1 MLRKL
6 TMGVGG
12 NYPLSLLRINSLE
25 ALWQADSPK
34 GSFQEGFGLDS
45 GLDEEARRRV

>member
-12 NYPLSLLRINSLE
+12 NYPLSLLRINSQEVSNFLE
-25 ALWQADSPK
+25 DENGNSVSGPYPFRERTTQANEK
-34 GSFQEGFGLDS
+34 
-45 GLDEEARRRV
+45 

>member
-25 ALWQADSPK
+25 VDNFLEGEV
-34 GSFQEGFGLDS
+34 GSYFSTDP
-45 GLDEEARRRV
+45 V